1 MKMSDLDIEN
11 QEYIDNLYFEE
22 FPEIGAANRIP
33 IDKFIFTDVEDD
45 FFELVYKGGFEEN
58 VEVVGGNGFTMLWYI
73 PIDFNNF
80 SIKNFVRTIKTKM
93 TLDEDR
99 HKITFANLVALT
111 NNQEIKRVKDMSVV
125 HEVPEAPVTANII
138 LEDGKEINQIGV
150 VGDF

>member
-1 MKMSDLDIEN
+1 MKMSDLDIEK

-22 FPEIGAANRIP
+22 FPEIGATNRIP

-45 FFELVYKGGFEEN
+45 FFELVHKGGFEEN

-73 PIDFNNF
+73 PIDFDNF
-80 SIKNFVRTIKTKM
+80 SVKNFVHTIKTKM

-99 HKITFANLVALT
+99 HKITFTNLVALT

-138 LEDGKEINQIGV
+138 LEDGKEINSIGV

>member
-1 MKMSDLDIEN
+1 MKMSDLDIEK

-22 FPEIGAANRIP
+22 FPEIDVTNRIP
-33 IDKFIFTDVEDD
+33 IDKFIFTDVKDD

-73 PIDFNNF
+73 PIDFDNF
-80 SIKNFVRTIKTKM
+80 SIKNFVHTIKTRI

-99 HKITFANLVALT
+99 HKITFTNLVALT
-111 NNQEIKRVKDMSVV
+111 DNQEIKRVKDISVL
-125 HEVPEAPVTANII
+125 HEVPEAPVTTNII
-138 LEDGKEINQIGV
+138 LEDGKEINPIGV

>member
-1 MKMSDLDIEN
+1 MKMSDLDIEK

-22 FPEIGAANRIP
+22 FPEICATNRIP

-45 FFELVYKGGFEEN
+45 FFELVHKGGFEEN

-73 PIDFNNF
+73 PIDFDNF
-80 SIKNFVRTIKTKM
+80 SIKNFVHTIKTKM

-99 HKITFANLVALT
+99 HKITFANIVAIT

-138 LEDGKEINQIGV
+138 LEDGKEINSIGV

>member
-1 MKMSDLDIEN
+1 MSDLDIEK

-22 FPEIGAANRIP
+22 FPEIDATNKIP

-58 VEVVGGNGFTMLWYI
+58 VEVVGGNGFAMLWYI
-73 PIDFNNF
+73 PIDFDNF

-99 HKITFANLVALT
+99 HKITFTNLVALT
-111 NNQEIKRVKDMSVV
+111 DNQEIKRVKDISVL

-138 LEDGKEINQIGV
+138 LEDGKEINPIGV

>member
-11 QEYIDNLYFEE
+11 QKYIDNLYFEE
-22 FPEIGAANRIP
+22 FPEIGATNRIP

-45 FFELVYKGGFEEN
+45 FFELVGGFEEN

-73 PIDFNNF
+73 PIDFDNF
-80 SIKNFVRTIKTKM
+80 SIQNFVRTIKTKM

-111 NNQEIKRVKDMSVV
+111 DNQEIKRVKDISVL
-125 HEVPEAPVTANII
+125 HEVPGAPVTTNII
-138 LEDGKEINQIGV
+138 LEDGKEINPIGV

>member
-1 MKMSDLDIEN
+1 MKMSDLDIEK

-22 FPEIGAANRIP
+22 FPEIVATNRIP

-80 SIKNFVRTIKTKM
+80 SIKNFAHTIKTKM

-138 LEDGKEINQIGV
+138 LEDGKEINSIGV